1 MTVVR
6 VEYDTEAEARR
17 LIEMGYPDAER
28 LAEIRR
34 IGRVLPIPP
43 RKP

>member
-34 IGRVLPIPP
+34 RGRVLPVPP
-43 RKP
+43 RD